1 LRWTAAGQLGGREIV
16 TTAEDTG
23 ATPEHGERHAEAPG
37 VQGKTAAPT
46 GAQVIAAYLKTL
58 TTGPGVYRM
67 FDARGEVLYV
77 GKARNLK
84 SRVQS
89 YTRPAG
95 HTNRIA
101 RMIAA
106 VAAMEFVTTATEAD
120 ALLLEA
126 NFIKR
131 FKPPFNVLMRDD
143 KSFPHI
149 LIARDCEAP
158 PLIKHR
164 GARQRKGDYF
174 GPFASPAAVNRAIN
188 TLQRAFLLRS
198 CADSVYESRT
208 RPCLLFQIKR
218 CAAPC
223 TGEISI
229 EDYRRLADEACR
241 FLNGKSDAVRKELT
255 RRMEEA
261 SEALEYEHAADY
273 RDRLAALSHVQAH
286 QGVNPQYVAEAD
298 VFAAC
303 QEAGQTCIQ
312 VFFFRNHQNWGA
324 RAYFPRA
331 DKSFSVEEVLESFI
345 AQFYD
350 GKQSPRMILLSHE
363 LPGQAVLAEA
373 LSTRAGRKVT
383 AGAPRRGEKRE
394 LVAHALLNARE
405 ALGRKLAETSTQARL
420 LEGVGTAFGL
430 TATPRRIEVYD
441 NSHIQGAN
449 AVGAMIVAGPEGFE
463 KKEYR
468 KFNIRSAEL
477 TPGDDYAMMREVLGR
492 RFARMLKEENAGL
505 ASKDETQAGAAPG
518 ESVAESQRWSCPD
531 LLLIDGGAG
540 QLSAACAVL
549 GEMGLAERIPVV
561 GVAKGPDRNAG
572 RERFFIPGREPLSLP
587 QGDPVLYFVQRL
599 RDEAHR
605 FAIGSHRARRKK
617 NMALN
622 PLDEVPGVG
631 PTRKRALLKHFGSAK
646 AVSRAGVSDL
656 QAVAGISES
665 MARAIYEFF
674 HEKQA

>member
-1 LRWTAAGQLGGREIV
+1 
-16 TTAEDTG
+16 
-23 ATPEHGERHAEAPG
+23 
-37 VQGKTAAPT
+37 
-46 GAQVIAAYLKTL
+46 
-58 TTGPGVYRM
+58 
-67 FDARGEVLYV
+67 
-77 GKARNLK
+77 
-84 SRVQS
+84 
-89 YTRPAG
+89 
-95 HTNRIA
+95 
-101 RMIAA
+101 
-106 VAAMEFVTTATEAD
+106 MEFVTTATEAD

-143 KSFPHI
+143 KSFPYI
-149 LIARDCEAP
+149 LIARDHDAP

-174 GPFASPAAVNRAIN
+174 GPFASPSAVNRTIN

-198 CADSVYESRT
+198 CADTVYESRT

-218 CAAPC
+218 CAGPC
-223 TGEISI
+223 TDEISA

-241 FLNGKSDAVRKELT
+241 FLTGKTNIVRRDLT

-261 SEALEYEHAADY
+261 SDALEYEQAADY

-286 QGVNPQYVAEAD
+286 QGINPQYVAEAD
-298 VFAAC
+298 VFAAY
-303 QEAGQTCIQ
+303 QEAGQTCVQ

-331 DKSFSVEEVLESFI
+331 DKSFSVEEVLSAFI

-350 GKQSPRMILLSHE
+350 SKPPPRLILLSHE
-363 LPGQAVLAEA
+363 LPEQAVLAEA
-373 LSTRAGRKVT
+373 LSLRAGRKVT

-394 LVAHALLNARE
+394 LVHHALTNARE

-420 LEGVGTAFGL
+420 LEGVGKAFGL
-430 TATPRRIEVYD
+430 AQPPKRVEVYD
-441 NSHIQGAN
+441 NSHIQGTN
-449 AVGAMIVAGPEGFE
+449 AVGAMIVASPEGFE

-468 KFNIRSAEL
+468 KFNIRSTDL
-477 TPGDDYAMMREVLGR
+477 TPGDDYAMMHEVLGR
-492 RFARMLKEENAGL
+492 RFARMLKEENTAANHSAQL
-505 ASKDETQAGAAPG
+505 EPDE
-518 ESVAESQRWSCPD
+518 AERHIKTPSEAQHWSCPD

-540 QLSAACAVL
+540 QLTAAWDALKKL
-549 GEMGLAERIPVV
+549 GLSDRIPMV

-572 RERFFIPGREPLSLP
+572 KERFFVRGQEPFTLP

-605 FAIGSHRARRKK
+605 FAIGSHQARRKK
-617 NMALN
+617 SMALN
-622 PLDEVPGVG
+622 PLDEIPGIG
-631 PTRKRALLKHFGSAK
+631 PARKKALLKHFGSAK

-656 QAVAGISES
+656 QTVDGVSEA
-665 MARAIYEFF
+665 MARAIYNFF
-674 HEKQA
+674 HDKHG

>member
-1 LRWTAAGQLGGREIV
+1 MANKTSAPESADCLAGNLASETV
-16 TTAEDTG
+16 ATG
-23 ATPEHGERHAEAPG
+23 ASKPPG
-37 VQGKTAAPT
+37 VTV
-46 GAQVIAAYLKTL
+46 GAQVIAGHLKTL
-58 TTGPGVYRM
+58 TTAPGVYRM
-67 FDARGEVLYV
+67 FDARGDVLYV

-84 SRVQS
+84 NRVQS
-89 YTRPAG
+89 YARPTG

-106 VAAMEFVTTATEAD
+106 VASMEFVTTATEAD

-149 LIARDCEAP
+149 LIARDHDAP

-164 GARQRKGDYF
+164 GSRQRKGDYF
-174 GPFASPAAVNRAIN
+174 GPFASPSAVNQTIN

-198 CADSVYESRT
+198 CADTVYESRT

-218 CAAPC
+218 CAGPC
-223 TGEISI
+223 TGEISA

-241 FLNGKSDAVRKELT
+241 FLTGKNNTVRRDLT

-261 SEALEYEHAADY
+261 SNALEYERAANY

-286 QGVNPQYVAEAD
+286 QGINPQHVSEAD

-303 QEAGQTCIQ
+303 QEAGQTCVQ

-331 DKSFSVEEVLESFI
+331 DKSFSVEDVLTSFI

-350 GKQSPRMILLSHE
+350 GKQPPRLILLSHE
-363 LPGQAVLAEA
+363 LPEQAVLAQA
-373 LSTRAGRKVT
+373 LSLRAGRKVT

-394 LVAHALLNARE
+394 LVHHALTNARE
-405 ALGRKLAETSTQARL
+405 SLGRKLAETSTQARL
-420 LEGVGTAFGL
+420 LEGAAKAFRL
-430 TATPRRIEVYD
+430 AQTPKRVEVYD

-468 KFNIRSAEL
+468 KFNIRSTDL
-477 TPGDDYAMMREVLGR
+477 TPGDDFAMMREVLGR
-492 RFARMLKEENAGL
+492 RFARMLKEENAAAAGDN
-505 ASKDETQAGAAPG
+505 APPAQPKSGEAERPVGAA
-518 ESVAESQRWSCPD
+518 EAHRWSCPD

-540 QLSAACAVL
+540 QLSAAWETL
-549 GEMGLAERIPVV
+549 KEMGLSDRIPMA
-561 GVAKGPDRNAG
+561 GIAKGHDRNAG
-572 RERFFIPGREPLSLP
+572 RERFFMRGQEPFSLP

-617 NMALN
+617 TMALN
-622 PLDEVPGVG
+622 PLDEIPGIG
-631 PTRKRALLKHFGSAK
+631 PTRKKALLKHFGSAK
-646 AVSRAGVSDL
+646 AVSKAGVSDL
-656 QAVAGISES
+656 QAVTGVSET
-665 MARAIYEFF
+665 MARTIYEFF
-674 HEKQA
+674 HDQHG